1 VADHSR
7 TGIDLSTR
15 AWAEL
20 LLLSLIWGGI
30 FLAIAVAERELG
42 PFTVVLFRVGG
53 GATLL
58 WLLVAARRLPV
69 PRRPAAWGGFLV
81 MGCLNNAI
89 PFTLIAWGLAQTGT
103 GIASMLN
110 ATTAVFGVL
119 VAAACFADEPLTAR
133 RLAGVALGFAGVVA
147 IKGPGR
153 LGALDPQA
161 LGTWAVLGGALSYAL
176 AGAWAKR
183 WLSGHPPMVAAA
195 GMLTGSTL
203 VMAPLTL
210 VVKGVPSLD
219 LAASTW
225 AALVATAGAY
235 LLYYRVLAM
244 AGAGNLLLCTL
255 IIPLVAVALG
265 ATFLG
270 EPLEP
275 HAVAGFALIAA
286 GLAVIDGRVLGLVGY
301 APSRPRMATSQKASP
316 EAAPHA
322 KPTPAKKR
330 VT

>member
-1 VADHSR
+1 MADHSR

-20 LLLSLIWGGI
+20 LLLSLIWGGV
-30 FLAIAVAERELG
+30 FFAIAVAERGLG
-42 PFTVVLFRVGG
+42 PVTVVLYRVGC
-53 GATLL
+53 GALVL
-58 WLLVAARRLPV
+58 WLMVAARRLPV
-69 PRRPAAWGGFLV
+69 PRRPAAWGAFLV

-103 GIASMLN
+103 GIAAMLN
-110 ATTAVFGVL
+110 AMTAVFGVL
-119 VAAACFADEPLTAR
+119 VAAACFADERLTAR

-153 LGALDPQA
+153 LAALDPQA

-176 AGAWAKR
+176 GGAWARR

-203 VMAPLTL
+203 IMAPLAL
-210 VVKGVPSLD
+210 ALDGVPSLD

-225 AALVATAGAY
+225 AALAYCAVVATAGAY

-255 IIPLVAVALG
+255 IIPPIAVTLG
-265 ATFLG
+265 VVFLG

-275 HAVAGFALIAA
+275 HALAGFALIAA
-286 GLAVIDGRVLGLVGY
+286 GLAVIDGRVL
-301 APSRPRMATSQKASP
+301 RMRRR
-316 EAAPHA
+316 AAA
-322 KPTPAKKR
+322 IVAAR
-330 VT
+330 RR